1 MRMTKVAIVG
11 AGPGGLMTAR
21 LLEQKCGAGCSTTV
35 FEASHRIGGKLQT
48 RKFSNAQAAYES
60 GVAECYG
67 YASGDDPLRSLIT
80 DLGLETIPTTGST
93 VVMDGCIIRDDD
105 DLARLG
111 GPATRAAVESFRAIS
126 ARALSVDEWR
136 GRSPV
141 DTLRDPAAALTGND
155 LLELVDDD
163 FARRYLL
170 LLAHSDLA
178 AEPHQTSARYALRKM
193 VMGLPGY
200 GSVYTL
206 RGGME
211 ELPRRLAQH
220 LTRTRLELSARVVRL
235 TRHAEGG
242 YALTVRRGCEL
253 VVERADVVVLAVPHG
268 ALYAIQCAGDEL
280 RHNVAAHMA
289 AYDRPGHYLR
299 VSLLFDR
306 PFWRTELTGS
316 WFMLDAFGGCCVYDE
331 SARHQHDSCGVLG
344 WLIAGADALML
355 CNADD
360 ETLAELALGSLPG
373 GLAGIARRSLCE
385 CRVHRW
391 AGAVSARP
399 GRVASADTDG
409 VAVLD
414 RSGHG
419 ALCVVG
425 DYLFDAT
432 LNGVLR
438 SATHVADVIAASLM
452 PEARRS
458 PSASRTGA

>member
-1 MRMTKVAIVG
+1 
-11 AGPGGLMTAR
+11 MTAR
-21 LLEQKCGAGCSTTV
+21 LIEQKCGTACSARV
-35 FEASHRIGGKLQT
+35 FEASPRIGGKLHT
-48 RKFSNAQAAYES
+48 RTFSRADAAYES

-67 YASGDDPLRSLIT
+67 YVGGDDPLRSLVA
-80 DLGLETIPTTGST
+80 DLCLETIPTAGST
-93 VVMDGCIIRDDD
+93 VVMQGQIIRDDE
-105 DLARLG
+105 DLARVG
-111 GPATRAAVESFRAIS
+111 GAATRAAVESFRAIS
-126 ARALSVDEWR
+126 AQALSIDEWR
-136 GRSPV
+136 GR
-141 DTLRDPAAALTGND
+141 LAAEGAEDPAAALTGTD

-163 FARRYLL
+163 FARRYLA

-200 GSVYTL
+200 GSVYAL

-220 LTRTRLELSARVVRL
+220 LTRTELELSARVVRL
-235 TRHAEGG
+235 GRHANGG
-242 YALTVRRGCEL
+242 YSLTVRRGSEL
-253 VVERADVVVLAVPHG
+253 SVEQADVVVLAVPHG
-268 ALYAIQCAGDEL
+268 ALYAIECEGEQL
-280 RHNVAAHMA
+280 RHNFAAHIA
-289 AYDRPGHYLR
+289 AYDQPGHYLR

-306 PFWRTELTGS
+306 VFWRTELPGA

-331 SARHQHDSCGVLG
+331 SARHQHESCGVLG

-360 ETLAELALGSLPG
+360 GTLAELAVASLPG
-373 GLAGIARRSLCE
+373 ELAETARRSLAE

-399 GRVASADTDG
+399 GRPTLAGPEAL
-409 VAVLD
+409 LD
-414 RSGHG
+414 RSGRG
-419 ALCVVG
+419 GLCVVG

-438 SATHVADVIAASLM
+438 SATNVAELIASLTSDALRPPM
-452 PEARRS
+452 
-458 PSASRTGA
+458 ASLPDA

>member
-1 MRMTKVAIVG
+1 MMKVAIVG

-21 LLEQKCGAGCSTTV
+21 LLEQKCGTACSATV
-35 FEASHRIGGKLQT
+35 LEASPRIGGKLHT
-48 RKFSNAQAAYES
+48 RKFSRADAAYES

-67 YASGDDPLRSLIT
+67 YVGGDDPLRSLVA
-80 DLGLETIPTTGST
+80 DLCLETIPTAGST
-93 VVMDGCIIRDDD
+93 VVMQGHIIRDDE
-105 DLARLG
+105 DLARAG
-111 GPATRAAVESFRAIS
+111 GAATRAAVESFRAIS
-126 ARALSVDEWR
+126 AQAFSIDEWR
-136 GRSPV
+136 GRLAV
-141 DTLRDPAAALTGND
+141 ERAGDPAAAMTGTD

-163 FARRYLL
+163 FARRYLA

-200 GSVYTL
+200 GSVYAL

-211 ELPRRLAQH
+211 ELPRRLAQD
-220 LTRTRLELSARVVRL
+220 LTRTEIELNARVVRL
-235 TRHAEGG
+235 GRHANGG
-242 YALTVRRGCEL
+242 YSLTVRRGCEL
-253 VVERADVVVLAVPHG
+253 SVEQADVVVLAVPHG
-268 ALYAIQCAGDEL
+268 ALYAIECAGEEL
-280 RHNVAAHMA
+280 RHNFAAHVA

-306 PFWRTELTGS
+306 VFWRTELTGA
-316 WFMLDAFGGCCVYDE
+316 WFMLEAFGGCCVYDE
-331 SARHQHDSCGVLG
+331 SARHQHESCGVLG

-360 ETLAELALGSLPG
+360 ETLAELAISSLPA
-373 GLAGIARRSLCE
+373 GLVETARRSLSE

-399 GRVASADTDG
+399 GRPTLAAPEG
-409 VAVLD
+409 LPLLD
-414 RSGHG
+414 RSNRGG
-419 ALCVVG
+419 LCVVG

-438 SATHVADVIAASLM
+438 SATNVAELIAASLI
-452 PEARRS
+452 
-458 PSASRTGA
+458 

>member
-1 MRMTKVAIVG
+1 
-11 AGPGGLMTAR
+11 MTAR
-21 LLEQKCGAGCSTTV
+21 LLEQKCDEECSTTV
-35 FEASHRIGGKLQT
+35 FEASHRIGGKLHT
-48 RKFSNAQAAYES
+48 RKFSKVDAAYES

-67 YASGDDPLRSLIT
+67 DVSGDDPLRSLVA
-80 DLGLETIPTTGST
+80 DLGLETMPTSGST
-93 VVMDGCIIRDDD
+93 VVMLGHIIRDDD
-105 DLARLG
+105 DLARVG

-126 ARALSVDEWR
+126 ARALSIDEWR
-136 GRSPV
+136 GRLPSDSPA
-141 DTLRDPAAALTGND
+141 DPAAAMTGTD

-163 FARRYLL
+163 IARRYLAL
-170 LLAHSDLA
+170 LLHSDLA

-200 GSVYTL
+200 GSVYAL

-220 LTRTRLELSARVVRL
+220 LTRTRLELNARIVRL
-235 TRHAEGG
+235 GRHADGG
-242 YALTVRRGCEL
+242 YSLTVRRGGEL
-253 VVERADVVVLAVPHG
+253 AVEQADVVVLAVPHG
-268 ALYAIQCAGDEL
+268 ALYAIQCEGDEL
-280 RHNVAAHMA
+280 RRNIAAHIA

-306 PFWRTELTGS
+306 AFWRTELTDS

-331 SARHQHDSCGVLG
+331 SARHQHESCGVLG

-355 CNADD
+355 CNMDD
-360 ETLAELALGSLPG
+360 ETLADLAVASLPG
-373 GLAGIARRSLCE
+373 AFADTARRSLRE

-399 GRVASADTDG
+399 GSSTRAGSQELQL
-409 VAVLD
+409 LD

-419 ALCVVG
+419 GLCVVG

-438 SATHVADVIAASLM
+438 SATNVTELIAASLTSD
-452 PEARRS
+452 ARL
-458 PSASRTGA
+458 

>member
-1 MRMTKVAIVG
+1 MMKVAIVG

-21 LLEQKCGAGCSTTV
+21 LLEQKCGAAWSATV
-35 FEASHRIGGKLQT
+35 FEASNRIGGKLHT
-48 RKFSNAQAAYES
+48 RKFSKADAAYES

-67 YASGDDPLRSLIT
+67 YASGDDPLRSLVA
-80 DLGLETIPTTGST
+80 DLGLQTIPTAGST
-93 VVMDGCIIRDDD
+93 VVMDGHIIRDDE
-105 DLARLG
+105 DLARVG

-136 GRSPV
+136 GRLPAESP
-141 DTLRDPAAALTGND
+141 RDPSAALTGTD

-163 FARRYLL
+163 LARRYLA

-200 GSVYTL
+200 GSVYAI

-220 LTRTRLELSARVVRL
+220 LTRTGLELNARVVRL
-235 TRHAEGG
+235 GRHADGG
-242 YALTVRRGCEL
+242 YSLTVRRGCEL
-253 VVERADVVVLAVPHG
+253 AVEQADVVVLAVPHG
-268 ALYAIQCAGDEL
+268 ALYAIECAGDEL
-280 RHNVAAHMA
+280 RHNFAAHIA

-306 PFWRTELTGS
+306 AFWRTELTGA

-331 SARHQHDSCGVLG
+331 STRHQHESCGVLG

-360 ETLAELALGSLPG
+360 GTLAELAVGSLPG
-373 GLAGIARRSLCE
+373 GLAETARRSLCE

-399 GRVASADTDG
+399 GRSTGAGSEG
-409 VAVLD
+409 LPLLD

-419 ALCVVG
+419 GLCVVG

-438 SATHVADVIAASLM
+438 SATNVADVIAAWSM
-452 PEARRS
+452 PDA
-458 PSASRTGA
+458 

>member
-1 MRMTKVAIVG
+1 
-11 AGPGGLMTAR
+11 MTAR
-21 LLEQKCGAGCSTTV
+21 LLEQKCGADCETTV
-35 FEASHRIGGKLQT
+35 FEASHRIGGKLHT
-48 RKFSNAQAAYES
+48 RKFSKADAAYES

-67 YASGDDPLRSLIT
+67 YVSGDDPLRSLVD
-80 DLGLETIPTTGST
+80 DLGLETIATAGST
-93 VVMDGCIIRDDD
+93 VVMNGRIIRDDD
-105 DLARLG
+105 DLARVG

-126 ARALSVDEWR
+126 AQALSIDEWR
-136 GRSPV
+136 GRLPAEGAA
-141 DTLRDPAAALTGND
+141 DPAAAMTGTD
-155 LLELVDDD
+155 LLELVDDE
-163 FARRYLL
+163 FARRYLS
-170 LLAHSDLA
+170 LLAHSDVA

-220 LTRTRLELSARVVRL
+220 LTRTRIELNARIVRIG
-235 TRHAEGG
+235 RHADGG
-242 YALTVRRGCEL
+242 YSLTVRRGREL
-253 VVERADVVVLAVPHG
+253 AVEQADVVVLAVPHG
-268 ALYAIQCAGDEL
+268 ALYAIECEDDDL
-280 RHNVAAHMA
+280 RRNFAAHIA

-299 VSLLFDR
+299 VSLLFER
-306 PFWRTELTGS
+306 AFWPTEIAGA

-331 SARHQHDSCGVLG
+331 TARHQHESCGVLG

-360 ETLAELALGSLPG
+360 ETLAELAVGSLPG
-373 GLAGIARRSLCE
+373 ALAETARRNLCE

-399 GRVASADTDG
+399 GRSAPAG
-409 VAVLD
+409 SEELPLLD
-414 RSGHG
+414 RSGRG
-419 ALCVVG
+419 GLCVVG

-438 SATHVADVIAASLM
+438 SATEVAQLIAAS
-452 PEARRS
+452 R
-458 PSASRTGA
+458 PSDALAITAQL

>member
-1 MRMTKVAIVG
+1 
-11 AGPGGLMTAR
+11 MTAR
-21 LLEQKCGAGCSTTV
+21 LLEQNCGAACSATV
-35 FEASHRIGGKLQT
+35 FEASHRIGGKLHT
-48 RKFSNAQAAYES
+48 RKFSRADAAYES

-67 YASGDDPLRSLIT
+67 YVSGDDPLRSLVA
-80 DLGLETIPTTGST
+80 DLGIETFHTAGST
-93 VVMDGCIIRDDD
+93 VVIDGHIIRDDE
-105 DLARLG
+105 DLARVG

-126 ARALSVDEWR
+126 ARALSVDEWL
-136 GRSPV
+136 GRSPA
-141 DTLRDPAAALTGND
+141 DTPMDPAAALTGTD
-155 LLELVDDD
+155 LLELVHDD
-163 FARRYLL
+163 FARRYLA

-200 GSVYTL
+200 GSVYAL

-211 ELPRRLAQH
+211 ELPQRLAQH
-220 LTRTRLELSARVVRL
+220 LTRTGLELNARVVRL
-235 TRHAEGG
+235 GRHADGG
-242 YALTVRRGCEL
+242 YSLTVRRGFEL
-253 VVERADVVVLAVPHG
+253 TLEQADVVVLAVPHG
-268 ALYAIQCAGDEL
+268 ALYAIEFAGDDL
-280 RHNVAAHMA
+280 RHNVAAHIA

-306 PFWRTELTGS
+306 PFWRTELSGA

-331 SARHQHDSCGVLG
+331 SVRHQHESCGVLG

-360 ETLAELALGSLPG
+360 GTLAELAVGSLPG
-373 GLAGIARRSLCE
+373 GLAVTARRTLCE

-399 GRVASADTDG
+399 GRSTGAGSEG
-409 VAVLD
+409 LPLLD

-419 ALCVVG
+419 GLCVVG

-438 SATHVADVIAASLM
+438 SATHVADVIAAWVPSDDVLPRPRASL
-452 PEARRS
+452 PDA
-458 PSASRTGA
+458 

>member
-1 MRMTKVAIVG
+1 MLNVAIIG

-21 LLEQKCGAGCSTTV
+21 LLEQTCGAACSTTV
-35 FEASHRIGGKLQT
+35 FEASHRIGGKLHT
-48 RKFSNAQAAYES
+48 RRFSTADAAYES

-67 YASGDDPLRSLIT
+67 YAIGTDPLRSLVA
-80 DLGLETIPTTGST
+80 DLGLDTIPTAGST
-93 VVMDGCIIRDDD
+93 VVMDGHIIRDDE
-105 DLARLG
+105 DLARVG

-126 ARALSVDEWR
+126 AQALSVDEWR
-136 GRSPV
+136 GRLPAASH
-141 DTLRDPAAALTGND
+141 LDPAAALTGTD

-163 FARRYLL
+163 FARRYLA

-178 AEPHQTSARYALRKM
+178 AEPHQTSARYALRKI

-200 GSVYTL
+200 GSVYAI

-211 ELPRRLAQH
+211 ELPRKLAQQ
-220 LTRTRLELSARVVRL
+220 LARTGIELNARLVRL
-235 TRHAEGG
+235 RRHADGG
-242 YALTVRRGCEL
+242 YSLSVRRGREL
-253 VVERADVVVLAVPHG
+253 AVERADVVVLAVPHG
-268 ALYAIQCAGDEL
+268 ALYAIECAGDEL
-280 RHNVAAHMA
+280 RQHFASHIA

-299 VSLLFDR
+299 ISLLFDR
-306 PFWRTELTGS
+306 PFWRTELAGE

-331 SARHQHDSCGVLG
+331 SARHQHESCGVLG

-355 CNADD
+355 CNTDD
-360 ETLAELALGSLPG
+360 QTLTELALGSLPD
-373 GLAGIARRSLCE
+373 GLAETARRSLCE

-399 GRVASADTDG
+399 GRCTSAGSDG
-409 VAVLD
+409 LPLLD

-438 SATHVADVIAASLM
+438 SATNVADLIAAWVTSDALR
-452 PEARRS
+452 A
-458 PSASRTGA
+458 PSASLPDA

>member
-1 MRMTKVAIVG
+1 MLKVAIVG

-21 LLEQKCGAGCSTTV
+21 LLEQKCGAACSATV
-35 FEASHRIGGKLQT
+35 FEATHRIGGKLHT
-48 RKFSNAQAAYES
+48 RKFSTADAAYES

-67 YASGDDPLRSLIT
+67 YVGGDDPLRSLVA
-80 DLGLETIPTTGST
+80 DLGLETIPTASST
-93 VVMDGCIIRDDD
+93 VVMQGQIIRDDE
-105 DLARLG
+105 DLARVA

-126 ARALSVDEWR
+126 AQAVSIDEWR
-136 GRSPV
+136 GRTAA
-141 DTLRDPAAALTGND
+141 DGAEDRAAAMTGTD

-163 FARRYLL
+163 FARRYLA

-178 AEPHQTSARYALRKM
+178 AEPHQTSAHYALRKM

-200 GSVYTL
+200 GSVYAL

-211 ELPRRLAQH
+211 ELPRKLAQH
-220 LTRTRLELSARVVRL
+220 LTRTEIELNARVVRIG
-235 TRHAEGG
+235 RHADGG
-242 YALTVRRGCEL
+242 YSLTIRRGGEL
-253 VVERADVVVLAVPHG
+253 SVAHADVVVLAVPHG
-268 ALYAIQCAGDEL
+268 GLYAIECAGDEL
-280 RHNVAAHMA
+280 RQHFAAHIA

-306 PFWRTELTGS
+306 PFWRAELPGA

-331 SARHQHDSCGVLG
+331 SARHHHDSCAVLG

-360 ETLAELALGSLPG
+360 ATLAELVVASLPG
-373 GLAGIARRSLCE
+373 GLAETARRSLRE

-399 GRVASADTDG
+399 GRLSLAGAEG
-409 VAVLD
+409 LALLD
-414 RSGHG
+414 RSGRG
-419 ALCVVG
+419 RLCVVG

-438 SATHVADVIAASLM
+438 SATNVAESIAAS
-452 PEARRS
+452 EAPDALLSPGATRRD
-458 PSASRTGA
+458 A

>member
-1 MRMTKVAIVG
+1 
-11 AGPGGLMTAR
+11 MTAR
-21 LLEQKCGAGCSTTV
+21 LLEQKCGGTCSATV
-35 FEASHRIGGKLQT
+35 LEASHRIGGKLHT
-48 RKFSNAQAAYES
+48 RKFSKADAVYES

-67 YASGDDPLRSLIT
+67 YVSGDDPLRSLVA
-80 DLGLETIPTTGST
+80 DLGLETIPTAGST
-93 VVMDGCIIRDDD
+93 VVMHGHIIRDDE
-105 DLARLG
+105 DLARVG

-126 ARALSVDEWR
+126 AQALSIDEWR
-136 GRSPV
+136 GRLPAESPG
-141 DTLRDPAAALTGND
+141 DPAAAMTGID

-163 FARRYLL
+163 FARRYLA

-200 GSVYTL
+200 GSVYGL

-220 LTRTRLELSARVVRL
+220 LTRTGLELNARVVRL
-235 TRHAEGG
+235 ERHADGG
-242 YALTVRRGCEL
+242 YSLTVRRGCDL
-253 VVERADVVVLAVPHG
+253 AVEQADVVVLAVPHG
-268 ALYAIQCAGDEL
+268 ALYAIECAGDEL
-280 RHNVAAHMA
+280 RHNFAAHIA

-306 PFWRTELTGS
+306 AFWRTELTGA
-316 WFMLDAFGGCCVYDE
+316 WFMLDALGGCCVYDE
-331 SARHQHDSCGVLG
+331 SARHQHESCGVLG

-360 ETLAELALGSLPG
+360 ETLADLAVGSLPG
-373 GLAGIARRSLCE
+373 DLAETARRSLCE

-399 GRVASADTDG
+399 GRSPRAGSEG
-409 VAVLD
+409 LPLLD
-414 RSGHG
+414 RSGRG
-419 ALCVVG
+419 GLCVVG

-438 SATHVADVIAASLM
+438 SATDVADVIATSLTSDALPPPGASL
-452 PEARRS
+452 PDA
-458 PSASRTGA
+458 

>member
-1 MRMTKVAIVG
+1 MMKVAIVG

-21 LLEQKCGAGCSTTV
+21 LLEQKCGAACSATV
-35 FEASHRIGGKLQT
+35 FEASHRIGGKLHT
-48 RKFSNAQAAYES
+48 RKFSKADAAYES

-67 YASGDDPLRSLIT
+67 YVSGDDPLRSLVA
-80 DLGLETIPTTGST
+80 DLGLETIPTAGST
-93 VVMDGCIIRDDD
+93 VVMDGHIIRDDE
-105 DLARLG
+105 DLARVG

-126 ARALSVDEWR
+126 ALALSVDEWR
-136 GRSPV
+136 GRLPAESA
-141 DTLRDPAAALTGND
+141 RDPSAALTGTD

-163 FARRYLL
+163 VARRYLA

-200 GSVYTL
+200 GSVYAL

-220 LTRTRLELSARVVRL
+220 LTRTGLELNARVVRL
-235 TRHAEGG
+235 ARHADGG
-242 YALTVRRGCEL
+242 YLLTVRRGCGL
-253 VVERADVVVLAVPHG
+253 AVEQADVVVLAVPHG
-268 ALYAIQCAGDEL
+268 ALYAIECAGDEL
-280 RHNVAAHMA
+280 RQHFAAHIA

-306 PFWRTELTGS
+306 AFWRTELTGA

-331 SARHQHDSCGVLG
+331 SARHQHESCGVLG

-360 ETLAELALGSLPG
+360 GTLAELAIGSLPG
-373 GLAGIARRSLCE
+373 GLAETARRSLCE

-399 GRVASADTDG
+399 GWSTGAGSEALPL
-409 VAVLD
+409 LD
-414 RSGHG
+414 RSWHG
-419 ALCVVG
+419 GLCVVG

-438 SATHVADVIAASLM
+438 SATNVADLIAASLTSDAL
-452 PEARRS
+452 P
-458 PSASRTGA
+458 PSASLPDA